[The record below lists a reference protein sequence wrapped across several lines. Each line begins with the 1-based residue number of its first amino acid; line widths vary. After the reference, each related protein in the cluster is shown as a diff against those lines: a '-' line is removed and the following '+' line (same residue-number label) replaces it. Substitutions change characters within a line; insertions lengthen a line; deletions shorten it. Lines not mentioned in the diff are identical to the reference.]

1 MGMSCNS
8 KKETKKEIGK
18 YTATSPLIIDT
29 AFTKEYVA
37 EIQSIQNIEI
47 RAKVKGFI
55 ESINVDEGQ
64 LVKSGQVLFTIR
76 PKEYE
81 AELIKA
87 KAEVKKA
94 ELDAQNAKNLSDKN
108 IISKS
113 ELALSLA
120 KLEQTKADESLAAM
134 YVSYTKVTAPFEGL
148 IDRLKFKQG
157 SLIDEGTLLTTLSN
171 NKKMYAYF
179 NVSESEYL
187 DYKTRNSKEKN
198 NIVSLLLANGQAH
211 KYKGKIETIQGEFDI
226 NTGSIAFRAIFPN
239 PDALLKHGET
249 GRVQMYVDLK
259 HAMIIP
265 QKATFELQDK
275 VYVYVVDKN
284 NIIKLRNIKIKQRLN
299 NLFVI
304 ESGLS
309 EEDVF
314 IVEGIQSLKEEDK
327 VETTL
332 IPAKTAVSIK

>member
-198 NIVSLLLANGQAH
+198 
-211 KYKGKIETIQGEFDI
+211 
-226 NTGSIAFRAIFPN
+226 
-239 PDALLKHGET
+239 
-249 GRVQMYVDLK
+249 
-259 HAMIIP
+259 
-265 QKATFELQDK
+265 
-275 VYVYVVDKN
+275 
-284 NIIKLRNIKIKQRLN
+284 
-299 NLFVI
+299 
-304 ESGLS
+304 
-309 EEDVF
+309 
-314 IVEGIQSLKEEDK
+314 
-327 VETTL
+327 
-332 IPAKTAVSIK
+332 